1 MGAAA
6 DDSASLSRSISDAC
20 DLMVSFSSRR
30 TDDDDDESTAVV
42 ATATL
47 GAMILDALTKDS
59 PLVVAAANGLLIADI
74 GPMTQIKM
82 TTR

>member
-1 MGAAA
+1 VGAAA

-30 TDDDDDESTAVV
+30 TDDDDDESTA
-42 ATATL
+42 AL

-59 PLVVAAANGLLIADI
+59 PLVVAAANGLFIADI